1 MPLKIIILLIL
12 IHNTYG
18 LCLCGSAFALKKE
31 VVYLEFPVR
40 LECCQNV
47 RRERKRRL
55 AIRWYPPRIGE
66 KRLCCL

>member
-31 VVYLEFPVR
+31 VVYLGISCKARVLSKCE
-40 LECCQNV
+40 E
-47 RRERKRRL
+47 REEAKARHKMVSSKN
-55 AIRWYPPRIGE
+55 W
-66 KRLCCL
+66 